1 MSARTASRAVSDKPL
16 SDRPIADDK
25 SESKE
30 RFSKLRA
37 TPTAAKQKELPI
49 PSNTSD
55 VQPKKGW
62 PKDLESQSTASA
74 ILESIGNLAGN
85 KDKTPDDEFID
96 IKPKDASKA
105 ERSAKEYLADTPG
118 QEQDEEE
125 ESYDAAPLSFLQN
138 ANAFFE
144 QMGPVLS
151 PAVPSPKAEEFDVDA
166 SSDSGSEEDEDVD
179 ADKATSF
186 ASTLNAI
193 GKGITGAFTGKT
205 YEDEDDE
212 AEEEDASKAQSSS
225 DSEESEQSTSKE
237 HVGIF
242 ENIGSF
248 FDNMNPT
255 SLSPQEEDAEA
266 NSSNDNDSDISSSVS
281 SEYNSV
287 LENVDSFFE
296 QLGPVFSPAAPA
308 HTEELQESDES
319 TSSDEES
326 LNDSSKSGGGLVQT
340 FSDFFE
346 HVGPSNLLDEE
357 PSGEKLSKKAK
368 DAKQRNTDDEVA
380 GLVASSCA
388 VGAAAWTIVPYTI
401 QSSKSA
407 AALVQA
413 LAMMLGNRRPSIK
426 KAILRRRAKSLMV
439 DLMLVVPI
447 IIQLAGS
454 LAMLLKSFIIAMA
467 VVIAPQNTLKKS
479 HHGTKNK

>member
-1 MSARTASRAVSDKPL
+1 
-16 SDRPIADDK
+16 
-25 SESKE
+25 
-30 RFSKLRA
+30 
-37 TPTAAKQKELPI
+37 
-49 PSNTSD
+49 
-55 VQPKKGW
+55 
-62 PKDLESQSTASA
+62 
-74 ILESIGNLAGN
+74 
-85 KDKTPDDEFID
+85 
-96 IKPKDASKA
+96 
-105 ERSAKEYLADTPG
+105 
-118 QEQDEEE
+118 
-125 ESYDAAPLSFLQN
+125 
-138 ANAFFE
+138 
-144 QMGPVLS
+144 
-151 PAVPSPKAEEFDVDA
+151 
-166 SSDSGSEEDEDVD
+166 
-179 ADKATSF
+179 
-186 ASTLNAI
+186 
-193 GKGITGAFTGKT
+193 
-205 YEDEDDE
+205 
-212 AEEEDASKAQSSS
+212 
-225 DSEESEQSTSKE
+225 
-237 HVGIF
+237 
-242 ENIGSF
+242 
-248 FDNMNPT
+248 MNPT

-326 LNDSSKSGGGLVQT
+326 LNDASKSGGGLVQT

-357 PSGEKLSKKAK
+357 PSGEKLSKKAKDAKKSASSGAQKIKKSASDAASDAEDYIDDAGEKLSKKAK

-426 KAILRRRAKSLMV
+426 KAMLRRRAKSLMV